1 MVSNPFPTRVSGCP
15 RCMLARYKRNKLF
28 HWRSVGQGIY
38 NDLRQRRPY
47 YISDFTDAFNYRV
60 IPSTVFMFFTNLLPA
75 IAFAQDMFDKTDNS
89 FGVNE
94 VLMASAMGG
103 IIFGLFAGQPLCIV
117 GVTGPIS
124 IFYYT
129 VYDLIQG
136 KDIPFFPFMCWI
148 CIWSMG
154 LHVVLALLNL
164 VSFLKFITAYSCDVF
179 GFFISVVYIQ
189 KGIQILSHQFT
200 HEGPASGFASV
211 CVAIV
216 MTLFGLG
223 AIFFGTRS
231 HYINPLVR
239 KAFADYGLPLSV
251 VFFTGFIHFGGYLDS
266 VNFQTLPI
274 TKSFHP
280 TLPNRPND
288 WFVRFWEDITV
299 SDVFLALP
307 FAILLTVLFYFD
319 HNVSSLMCQGKQF
332 PLKKP
337 ASFHW
342 DFFLLGITTGV
353 AGFLGIPPPS
363 GLIPQAPLHTLAL
376 CVFKYDYST
385 GKNYATGVVEQRV
398 SNTVQGL
405 MILGL
410 MTRPLLVV
418 LGTIP
423 QAVLS
428 GLFFVMGITGL
439 NGNEITRRLRF
450 LGTDPKSIPHKEN
463 DLARVDKKWLILF
476 VIFELIAFAF
486 EFGITCTRGAVGFP
500 GVLMFFAAFAVFFP
514 KIFPADQLAML
525 DSPAAEEFIMK
536 NLEIRRH
543 SKSQSTAS
551 SKPSEESANDGGKL
565 EEQM

>member
-1 MVSNPFPTRVSGCP
+1 M
-15 RCMLARYKRNKLF
+15 MLARYKKNKLF
-28 HWRSVGQGIY
+28 HFRSVGQGIC
-38 NDLRQRRPY
+38 NDIRQRLPY
-47 YISDFTDAFNYRV
+47 YASDFTDAFNYRV
-60 IPSTVFMFFTNLLPA
+60 IPSTVYMFFTNLLPA

-94 VLMASAMGG
+94 VLMSSAMGG

-129 VYDLIQG
+129 VYDLIHDKG
-136 KDIPFFPFMCWI
+136 IPFFPFMCWI

-154 LHVVLALLNL
+154 MHIVLALLNL

-179 GFFISVVYIQ
+179 GFFINVVYIQ
-189 KGIQILSHQFT
+189 KGVQILAQQFT
-200 HEGPASGFASV
+200 KEGPTSGFASV

-216 MTLFGLG
+216 MAIFGL
-223 AIFFGTRS
+223 ATIFFGTKS

-239 KAFADYGLPLSV
+239 KVFADYGLPLCV
-251 VFFTGFIHFGGYLDS
+251 VFFSGFIHFGGYLDS
-266 VNFQTLPI
+266 VKFQTLPI

-280 TLPNRPND
+280 TLETRPND
-288 WFVRFWEDITV
+288 WFVRFWQGVSV

-307 FAILLTVLFYFD
+307 FAILLTFLFYFD

-332 PLKKP
+332 PLAKP
-337 ASFHW
+337 SSFHW
-342 DFFLLGITTGV
+342 DFLLLGITTGA
-353 AGFLGIPPPS
+353 AGLLGIPPPN
-363 GLIPQAPLHTLAL
+363 GLVPQAPLHTLAL
-376 CVFKYDYST
+376 CVFKHDYST
-385 GKNYATGVVEQRV
+385 GKSYATEVVEQRV

-410 MTRPLLVV
+410 MTRPLLIV

-428 GLFFVMGITGL
+428 GLFFVMGITSL

-450 LGTDPKSIPHKEN
+450 LGTDPKSIVVEESS
-463 DLARVDKKWLILF
+463 LAKVKKKWLILF
-476 VIFELIAFAF
+476 VVFELIAFGF

-500 GVLMFFAAFAVFFP
+500 GVLMFFAMLAVFFP
-514 KIFPADQLAML
+514 KIFPPDQLAML

-536 NLEIRRH
+536 NLEIRRY
-543 SKSQSTAS
+543 SDSCSTTT
-551 SKPSEESANDGGKL
+551 SKPSESFIHDGSEVEGQL
-565 EEQM
+565 